1 MKKIGNDLGII
12 NKFDKDIKSK
22 YIEFEVKYLDFNSIP
37 NISVI
42 ENKFNMTKVK
52 FDKFSKN
59 NIIYEDFKQDPEII
73 KSD

>member
-1 MKKIGNDLGII
+1 MGII